1 MARVQYIQMSK
12 FRANIFWYNLLWAT
26 CGPQQFAN
34 FWISKSIFYVKNYL
48 NLSNFFSTL
57 KNIIFRSTLL
67 LFLFFENFNFW
78 STLFLE
84 INLRSF
90 SWSATHNLGHPSR
103 DVRLQK
109 LEGSKILV
117 SLIKGVA
124 RLAENRYN
132 WKSITFFKGRTKFLR
147 FELCTKNV
155 HTSNTDC
162 SAAILQKKNCLGTA
176 MGEKDNKLCILKSS
190 EVYCSDSVKL
200 G

>member
-147 FELCTKNV
+147 FELCTMY
-155 HTSNTDC
+155 
-162 SAAILQKKNCLGTA
+162 ILQIQIAVQLYYRKRIVWGLPWVKKITNYVSWKVQKCTVV
-176 MGEKDNKLCILKSS
+176 I
-190 EVYCSDSVKL
+190 V
-200 G
+200 